1 MKLVRRR
8 DELEKNDKNS
18 ADLISRYMFHYH
30 ADYSRQM
37 NDIINMNEQ
46 NWGNIPTFKK
56 YCLLQVDNYINGIRY
71 DALGVCIALREMI
84 EKYCYLKLSN
94 EEQKRLFLEEN
105 GTGKK
110 IELVE
115 NLGVVVPE
123 TFSILG
129 LIYNDSLHFNNKN
142 KIDLRQTLYSRLENN
157 TIKGIVGEIKK
168 LYDSLEQ

>member
-1 MKLVRRR
+1 
-8 DELEKNDKNS
+8 
-18 ADLISRYMFHYH
+18 
-30 ADYSRQM
+30 
-37 NDIINMNEQ
+37 
-46 NWGNIPTFKK
+46 
-56 YCLLQVDNYINGIRY
+56 
-71 DALGVCIALREMI
+71 MI